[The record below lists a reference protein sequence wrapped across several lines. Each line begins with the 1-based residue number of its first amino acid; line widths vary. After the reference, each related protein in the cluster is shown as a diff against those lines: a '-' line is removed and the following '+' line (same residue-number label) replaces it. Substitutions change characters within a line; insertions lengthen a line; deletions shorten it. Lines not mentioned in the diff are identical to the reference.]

1 MFGHERHFDGGVFCV
16 SVGIVCDV
24 GSVIIVV
31 VVVG

>member
-24 GSVIIVV
+24 GGVVIVA
-31 VVVG
+31 VG